1 MFIAHFGVALAA
13 KKVAPQTSLGTFVL
27 GAQLLDGLW
36 PVFML
41 LGLEE
46 VAIVPGITA
55 ASPLDFT
62 SYPYTHSLVASIVW
76 GGLLALAYYVLRRDR
91 NGALW
96 LGALVVSHWLLDWI
110 AHRPDLPLWPD
121 GPRVGLGLWY
131 SLSATLIT
139 EFGLF
144 AVGAWIYA
152 SVTRARDALGGVL
165 LWAFVVVLGALYLA
179 AVFGPPP
186 PSPEALAASGLAG
199 WLFVAWGYWIDRHRV
214 TVDAREVTA

>member
-1 MFIAHFGVALAA
+1 MFIAHFGVAMAA
-13 KKVAPQTSLGTFVL
+13 KKVAPQPSLGTLIL
-27 GAQLLDGLW
+27 GAQFLDGIW
-36 PVFML
+36 PVFAL
-41 LGLEE
+41 LGWEQ
-46 VAIVPGITA
+46 VSIVPGITA

-62 SYPYTHSLVASIVW
+62 FYPYTHSLLASVVW
-76 GGLLALAYYVLRRDR
+76 GTLLALAYYAVRRDR

-110 AHRPDLPLWPD
+110 AHRPDLPLWPG

-139 EFGLF
+139 EFALF

-165 LWAFVVVLGALYLA
+165 LWAFVIVLGALYLA
-179 AVFGPPP
+179 ALFGPPP
-186 PSPEALAASGLAG
+186 PSPAALAASGLAG
-199 WLFVAWGYWIDRHRV
+199 WLLVAWGYWIDRHR
-214 TVDAREVTA
+214 TVVDPREVTA